1 MSLQVWLS
9 GNNTMTNQGLLGD
22 LIQTTAPTYVDGKF
36 GKSMS
41 TGGYKMSAEQTAQVL
56 NNEAVS
62 FCFWVY
68 INADDGT
75 TDNIVKFFGNDS
87 WTGSNNRKFS
97 IFNYPTVNDLH
108 LSWHNDNSKTFVT
121 FILSDVLPSYQW
133 THVAVTYQNPN
144 GSVYINGEKV
154 HSFTGISDSST
165 FAYETQVIY
174 NSSYL
179 RWNDY
184 RIYNHC
190 LSPLE
195 IKQISQ
201 GLVTHFKLSGVGG
214 ANLLRSSAIVN
225 RGCSSF
231 SYDINTNQYNGIAPI
246 GSGAWGYGITFS
258 RNTSLGEIT
267 VPKGQT
273 LCFSMEVN
281 PDVQCTWNA
290 DVNNAAADG
299 TSTGGNDN
307 DNTSKRT
314 KSGSILLANTW
325 NKINWTYTA
334 KTDVSYD
341 LVDANSNFGIVTT
354 DLAEPVSFS
363 LRNIK
368 IEYGT
373 TPTPWCP
380 NSADTLYSTLGYD
393 DGIEYDCS
401 GFGNDGTI
409 NGTIAWSGDSPRYTG
424 SYSIT
429 GSNRITTSNIAFEN
443 IEQGSISFWI
453 KFNNSFNNWSHYIFI
468 ANEFNWTGKGYDFII
483 VANNSNLGETANA
496 DTANINIDCCSYNN
510 LFNAEIGIW
519 YHIVITWDAK
529 NYIIKKYRDGEL
541 INTSD
546 DSTNKRLDTY
556 RSCHNYHCI
565 GNEVN
570 STTYSGDFNIS
581 DFRIYSTCLS
591 DSDVKSLYEVSAS
604 VDKTGNL
611 FGREFVEEG

>member
-1 MSLQVWLS
+1 MSLQIWLS

-41 TGGYKMSAEQTAQVL
+41 SGGYKMSAEQTAQVL

-68 INADDGT
+68 INADEGT
-75 TDNIVKFFGNDS
+75 TDNRVMFFGTNS
-87 WTGSNNRKFS
+87 MVENNNRKFS
-97 IFNYPTVNDLH
+97 LYNYPTVNDLH
-108 LSWHNDNSKTFVT
+108 WSWMNDTARNTFTAGVLSG
-121 FILSDVLPSYQW
+121 VLPSYQW

-154 HSFTGISDSST
+154 YSFTGISDSST

-190 LSPLE
+190 LSPFE

-246 GSGAWGYGITFS
+246 GSGTWGYGITFS
-258 RNTSLGEIT
+258 RNSSLGEIT

-354 DLAEPVSFS
+354 DLTEPVSFS
-363 LRNIK
+363 LRNVK

-401 GFGNDGTI
+401 GFGNDGAK

-424 SYSIT
+424 SYKFNGMDYIKTNFSAT
-429 GSNRITTSNIAFEN
+429 MSELSC
-443 IEQGSISFWI
+443 SFWI
-453 KFNNSFNNWSHYIFI
+453 KTDSNN
-468 ANEFNWTGKGYDFII
+468 GGYAI
-483 VANNSNLGETANA
+483 VASNYNNPSSGFWIATNCEGSGLWFYNGKYVKGNSNLSN
-496 DTANINIDCCSYNN
+496 DT
-510 LFNAEIGIW
+510 W
-519 YHIVITWDAK
+519 YHCCFTYNYGIGKWYK
-529 NYIIKKYRDGEL
+529 NGEL
-541 INTSD
+541 VTTSD
-546 DSTNKRLDTY
+546 ISSRGTFLTISNLT
-556 RSCHNYHCI
+556 I
-565 GNEVN
+565 GNSYTGTVWN
-570 STTYSGDFNIS
+570 TKFYGNIS
-581 DFRIYSTCLS
+581 DFRLYSTCLS
-591 DSDVKSLYEVSAS
+591 DSNVKSLYEVSAS